1 MQLIDINSNVV
12 DPKEYP
18 SVSDNSKAVT
28 KGGIF
33 VAIRGYV
40 HDGHDSIK
48 EALKNGAGL
57 IVIDKSRTSFI
68 PSISSARVAIADNSR
83 LALSYIASR
92 FYKKPDNIV
101 AVTGTNGKTSVAYFF
116 QQLLSRL
123 DQAAASMGT
132 LGIISDDKK
141 IIDTAG
147 SLTTLGTIQLHKT
160 LQEIKDKSIN
170 YVALEASSHGLSQ
183 NRLDYIPF
191 KGAAFTSFSR
201 DHLDYHKTM
210 DEYLEAKFYLFKEL
224 LGKGSFALINSEME
238 VAEPLAQ
245 LCKSRDI
252 QALTYGHS
260 GNFLRIKSISYAN
273 NNSFVVAFTLAGQ
286 EHQFICNLLGRFQIY
301 NILCTLGLLVSLG
314 FAIEKLLPLLED
326 LSNVPGRMQRIGT
339 SNAYVDYA
347 HTPDALEGSLKS
359 IREFMGHRRQEG
371 RVIVLFGC
379 GGERDKG
386 KRAVMGK
393 IAHELAD
400 VVIVTDDN
408 PRSEDPSEIRKS
420 IIKACPNAIE
430 IPDRELAIKHA
441 IQNSKPSDIIL
452 LAGKGHEKLQLI
464 NGQSFEFDD
473 VEVARKYLG

>member
-1 MQLIDINSNVV
+1 MQLLDINSNIV
-12 DPKEYP
+12 DPKEYH
-18 SVSDNSKAVT
+18 SVTDNSKAVT

-33 VAIRGYV
+33 VAIRGNSY
-40 HDGHDSIK
+40 DGHDAIK
-48 EALKNGAGL
+48 EALKNGAAL
-57 IVIDKSRTSFI
+57 IVIDKSRVSLI
-68 PSISSARVAIADNSR
+68 PSISSARIAIADNSR
-83 LALSYIASR
+83 LALSYIASKL
-92 FYKKPDNIV
+92 YKKPDNIV

-123 DQAAASMGT
+123 DQAAASIGT
-132 LGIISDDKK
+132 LGIISDNKTL
-141 IIDTAG
+141 IETAG
-147 SLTTLGTIQLHKT
+147 SLTTPGALQLHKL
-160 LQEIKDKSIN
+160 LQDIKDKSVN
-170 YVALEASSHGLSQ
+170 YVALEASSHGLIQ

-210 DEYLEAKFYLFKEL
+210 DEYLQAKFYLFERL
-224 LGKGSFALINSEME
+224 LSKGSFALINSELE
-238 VAEPLAQ
+238 VVEPLVR
-245 LCKSRDI
+245 LCK
-252 QALTYGHS
+252 AKGLETLTYGHS

-273 NNSFVVAFTLAGQ
+273 NNSFVVAFTLAGR

-314 FAIEKLLPLLED
+314 FAIEKLLPLLEN
-326 LSNVPGRMQRIGT
+326 LSNVPGRMQRVDT

-359 IREFMGHRRQEG
+359 IREFMSHRSQEG
-371 RVIVLFGC
+371 RVIVVFGC

-408 PRSEDPSEIRKS
+408 PRSEDPSEIRKA
-420 IIKACPNAIE
+420 IIKACPTAIE

-464 NGQSFEFDD
+464 NGQSFEFSD
-473 VEVARKYLG
+473 VEVARKYLA